1 MGFLKVVSPSEL
13 VGRNSLQHGPA
24 HPNVASLLLVPAKL
38 YGHGYV
44 EEWRN
49 MGEYP
54 PPFHHSLEANGRK
67 LEILQSTEQPITCT
81 SSSAPFS
88 PSLSALNPQPPLPFP
103 ASSESRTT
111 GAKRDNSAGISLE
124 PPMAL
129 QPEQAHG
136 TQAAF
141 CKPRRR
147 KSPPLLIRTRTRR
160 ARGGHKGGLCLFPG
174 C

>member
-1 MGFLKVVSPSEL
+1 MGFHKVVSPSEL
-13 VGRNSLQHGPA
+13 VGGNSLQDGPA

-67 LEILQSTEQPITCT
+67 LEILQSTEQPITCI

-88 PSLSALNPQPPLPFP
+88 PSLSLLSIPSLPFP
-103 ASSESRTT
+103 SQPHRRAEPREQSETTLLASAWSLPWLCNRSRPTEH
-111 GAKRDNSAGISLE
+111 RQLSANPG
-124 PPMAL
+124 
-129 QPEQAHG
+129 G
-136 TQAAF
+136 GN
-141 CKPRRR
+141 RRR
-147 KSPPLLIRTRTRR
+147 S
-160 ARGGHKGGLCLFPG
+160 
-174 C
+174 